1 MIILDTNVLSELMRP
16 KPSTRVVAWV
26 AKQPAAELF
35 TTAIT
40 EAEIFYGI
48 ELLTKGKRREAL
60 LLAAEAMFA
69 EDLAGR
75 IFGFDS
81 DAARIFSKI
90 AAHRRALGK
99 PITHADAQIAA
110 IAQVRSA
117 KLATRNVADFE
128 DCDLALVDPW
138 NGQDVPPDA
147 ANTPLNPP
155 TPHSTQRRLQIR
167 SPYENIPV
175 CLSSIILIRKPPPRW
190 RLGRNPQEPTKQNS
204 SQIQP
209 AKGKLGVMI
218 PGMGAV
224 ATTFVAGVEAIRK
237 GIAKPIGSLTQM
249 GTVRLGKRTDA
260 RSPKIKEFVPI
271 AALDDLVFTGWDIF
285 PEDMH
290 AAATKAGVLDRDL
303 LDQVKPLLS
312 SIKPRKAVFDH
323 NYVKLIDGPNVKE
336 GQEQN
341 GSRRAGASRHPR
353 LQKNF
358 RSRAPNHHL
367 VRIDRNLYRAN
378 RRSSVAEIIRES
390 AHAE

>member
-75 IFGFDS
+75 IFAFDS

-90 AAHRRALGK
+90 AAHRRAIGK

-147 ANTPLNPP
+147 AK
-155 TPHSTQRRLQIR
+155 RR
-167 SPYENIPV
+167 
-175 CLSSIILIRKPPPRW
+175 
-190 RLGRNPQEPTKQNS
+190 
-204 SQIQP
+204 
-209 AKGKLGVMI
+209 
-218 PGMGAV
+218 
-224 ATTFVAGVEAIRK
+224 
-237 GIAKPIGSLTQM
+237 
-249 GTVRLGKRTDA
+249 
-260 RSPKIKEFVPI
+260 
-271 AALDDLVFTGWDIF
+271 
-285 PEDMH
+285 
-290 AAATKAGVLDRDL
+290 
-303 LDQVKPLLS
+303 
-312 SIKPRKAVFDH
+312 
-323 NYVKLIDGPNVKE
+323 
-336 GQEQN
+336 
-341 GSRRAGASRHPR
+341 
-353 LQKNF
+353 
-358 RSRAPNHHL
+358 
-367 VRIDRNLYRAN
+367 
-378 RRSSVAEIIRES
+378 
-390 AHAE
+390 